1 MTIVALGDAKV
12 IVLLGTCSGV
22 LVKVP
27 RVGCSSPG
35 RGYEEEVLVHSW
47 VGRVGSRRVLI
58 WVNVAVW

>member
-12 IVLLGTCSGV
+12 IVPLGTCSGV

-27 RVGCSSPG
+27 RDGCSSPG
-35 RGYEEEVLVHSW
+35 RGYEEEVPVHSW